1 MERHSGGLPESSGE
15 ATLKIHLS
23 PILREALAAVKP
35 GEDFDE
41 ALLRALKAR
50 QPQHAT
56 VLLSA
61 FSHTIEAEMRR
72 TNETK
77 QQTLARLA
85 QAEPGPE
92 ITLQTS
98 GSEPRRTTVE
108 SRSIMI
114 NGKEYGSLEEAPPEF
129 RRALEATLRD
139 GRRVQVRTGCLSMLL
154 GGWLVALLGGPRR

>member
-1 MERHSGGLPESSGE
+1 MERHSGGLPESGRE
-15 ATLKIHLS
+15 TTLKIHLS
-23 PILREALAAVKP
+23 PVLREALAAVKP

-41 ALLRALKAR
+41 ALLRVLKAR

-72 TNETK
+72 TGEARL
-77 QQTLARLA
+77 QTVQRLA

-108 SRSIMI
+108 SRSFMI
-114 NGKEYGSLEEAPPEF
+114 NGKEYGSLEEAPAEF
-129 RRALEATLRD
+129 RRALEATLR
-139 GRRVQVRTGCLSMLL
+139 GERRREVRSGCLSMLL
-154 GGWLVALLGGPRR
+154 GGWLAALLGGPRR